1 VKVIF
6 KAGFVVFM
14 TLFLNV
20 GAAAAG
26 KDCTNTSTLLTHQ
39 GANTAAVSDGGG
51 PPDDGYCYHTPES
64 LELVVYEFGVCTGAV
79 SPATRPDKCST
90 LFKNSSGTTV
100 NLAVGDTLPLSD
112 SVTLDEGTYTH
123 GYLLVGNV
131 FKTKAIIEFTTDRTD
146 DRGGVGK
153 ICYTDGRSV
162 DNNVPVMSCGTD
174 ASAVL
179 PAPETSSVGYTSGG
193 TYVSRALGYSLVMG
207 GETVVTDLYMATT
220 AGVEASGPNEEAA
233 FFGSQAFGTPV
244 TISPNTASIN
254 ISFGITD
261 GVTLGFPDRAVG
273 GPERGPDD
281 AIFEGLK
288 FKMTAN

>member
-1 VKVIF
+1 VKVTF

-14 TLFLNV
+14 TLFLHV

-26 KDCTNTSTLLTHQ
+26 KDCTNTSTLSTHQ
-39 GANTAAVSDGGG
+39 GANTAAVSDDGG

-90 LFKNSSGTTV
+90 LFKDSSGKTV

-162 DNNVPVMSCGTD
+162 DNNVPVMSCDTD
-174 ASAVL
+174 ASAAL
-179 PAPETSSVGYTSGG
+179 PAPETSSVGRTDGDDYFS
-193 TYVSRALGYSLVMG
+193 SALGYSLVMG

-220 AGVEASGPNEEAA
+220 AGVEARGPNEEAA

>member
-1 VKVIF
+1 MENII
-6 KAGFVVFM
+6 KAGVVVYVA
-14 TLFLNV
+14 LFLNV

-193 TYVSRALGYSLVMG
+193 TYVSKVLGYSLVMA

-220 AGVEASGPNEEAA
+220 AGVEASNPSEEAA
-233 FFGSQAFGTPV
+233 FFGSQAFSAPV
-244 TISPNTASIN
+244 TINPNTTSLD
-254 ISFGITD
+254 ISFVITN
-261 GVTLGFPDRAVG
+261 GVTLGFPNEAG
-273 GPERGPDD
+273 RGPND
-281 AIFEGLK
+281 AMFGGLK
-288 FKMTAN
+288 FKITVK

>member
-1 VKVIF
+1 MENII
-6 KAGFVVFM
+6 KAGVVVYVA
-14 TLFLNV
+14 LFLNV

-64 LELVVYEFGVCTGAV
+64 LELVLYEFGVCTGAV

-90 LFKNSSGTTV
+90 LFKDSSGKTV
-100 NLAVGDTLPLSD
+100 NLAVGDSLPLSD

-123 GYLLVGNV
+123 GYVLVGNV

-174 ASAVL
+174 ASAAL
-179 PAPETSSVGYTSGG
+179 PAPETSSVGDNSGSP
-193 TYVSRALGYSLVMG
+193 YVSKVLGYSLVMA

-220 AGVEASGPNEEAA
+220 AGVEAANQGEEAA
-233 FFGSQAFGTPV
+233 FFGSQAFSAPV
-244 TISPNTASIN
+244 TINPNTTSLD
-254 ISFGITD
+254 ISFVITN
-261 GVTLGFPDRAVG
+261 GVTLGFPNGAG
-273 GPERGPDD
+273 RGPYD
-281 AIFEGLK
+281 AVFEGLK
-288 FKMTAN
+288 FRITAN

>member
-1 VKVIF
+1 MKVIF

-193 TYVSRALGYSLVMG
+193 SYVSRALGYSLVMG

>member
-1 VKVIF
+1 MENII
-6 KAGFVVFM
+6 KAGVVVYVA
-14 TLFLNV
+14 LFLNV

-90 LFKNSSGTTV
+90 LCKNSSGTTV

-207 GETVVTDLYMATT
+207 GETVVADLYMATT
-220 AGVEASGPNEEAA
+220 AGVEASGPIEEAA

-273 GPERGPDD
+273 S
-281 AIFEGLK
+281 
-288 FKMTAN
+288 